1 MNVSQPTLLRPDE
14 FPDAE
19 PKMLEIINSN
29 SRDLAATV
37 RRVSEHAVHS
47 GSFLSEASG
56 VTTVKVKNP
65 LPQKPQHVSVSVR
78 RDDLA
83 DFSAA
88 WCWWFVMSGESVALK
103 FLGLPASVKHVFSVE
118 FS

>member
-19 PKMLEIINSN
+19 PKMLELINAN
-29 SRDLAATV
+29 LRDLASALQ
-37 RRVSEHAVHS
+37 RVPDVVTHS
-47 GSFLSEASG
+47 GSFLSAPSG
-56 VTTVKVKNP
+56 ISTVTIKNP
-65 LPQKPQHVSVSVR
+65 LPQKPRHVSVALR
-78 RDDLA
+78 RDDFE

-88 WCWWFVMSGESVALK
+88 WSWWFVMSGEAVVLK
-103 FLGLPASVKHVFSVE
+103 FVGLPVSVKHVFSAE